1 MTKWIELRAGP
12 LEMFFDPEWASVRRI
27 RLGRAEVLRG
37 IYAPVRDEHWGT
49 VPPAVSN
56 LKVEKRDDSFRLSF
70 DAECKRGDIDF
81 AWHGAVSG
89 EADGTVRFTFK
100 GTARSTF
107 LRQRIGLCVLH
118 SIRECVGRPCTVE
131 HTDGSVENGR
141 FPRFIS
147 PHQPFRDIRA
157 IRHEVAPG
165 LQAEVRCEG
174 DTFEMEDQRN
184 WTDGSFKTYC
194 TPLDLPR
201 PVEVA
206 AGTAIEQSV
215 ALTLKGRVPAAP
227 KREGPVTLTMGER
240 PTGQLP
246 RIGLAVASHGQALGL
261 RELARLKALGLSH
274 LRVDLRPSE
283 PGWNKAL
290 SRATREAGELGAAL
304 EVALFLSDAAEE
316 ELRFVGEELRRLQ
329 PKVAAW
335 LLFAAAGAPK
345 PFTLARRSL
354 ATDDRATRFGGGSAA
369 NFTELNRNRPD
380 IADIDLACY
389 AMNPQVHTFDDASM
403 VETLEGQEWTVR
415 TAREFLGALPVAVT
429 PVTLR
434 QKRRPP
440 EGGTPNAD
448 PRQASLF
455 CAAWMLG
462 SLTALA
468 EAGLY
473 SVTYYETTGCLGVMA
488 DDGAAP
494 PGGVFPVYHVLADV
508 GEFALGEVVPVAT
521 SDPGRARGLA
531 IRKRGKARV
540 VLANLTDEAQRV
552 RVCGL
557 SGFLSLHPLDASNLV
572 NATRAPEAFRAKPG
586 RMLNAAAAGL
596 ELSLPPYGLV
606 RIDGAR

>member
-12 LEMFFDPEWASVRRI
+12 LEMGFDPEWASLRRI
-27 RLGRAEVLRG
+27 RLGAIEVLRG
-37 IYAPVRDEHWGT
+37 IYAPIRDEHWGT
-49 VPPAVSN
+49 VRPAVSN
-56 LKVEKRDDSFRLSF
+56 LEVEKHDDSFRLSF
-70 DAECKRGDIDF
+70 DAECKRGEIDF
-81 AWHGAVSG
+81 AWHGTIAG
-89 EADGTVRFTFK
+89 EADGTVCFTFK
-100 GTARSTF
+100 GAARSTF
-107 LRQRIGLCVLH
+107 LRQRIGLCILH
-118 SIRECVGRPCTVE
+118 PIAECAGRPCTVE
-131 HTDGSVENGR
+131 HVDGSVEEGR
-141 FPRFIS
+141 FPRLIS

-165 LQAEVRCEG
+165 LQADVRCEG

-206 AGTAIEQSV
+206 AGTVIEQSV
-215 ALTLKGRVPAAP
+215 TLTLKGHAPAMP
-227 KREGPVTLTMGER
+227 KREGRVTLTMGER

-246 RIGLAVASHGQALGL
+246 RIGLAAASHGQALGL
-261 RELARLKALGLSH
+261 REVARLKALSLSH

-283 PGWNKAL
+283 PSWNKAF
-290 SRATREAGELGAAL
+290 SRATREAGELSAAL
-304 EVALFLSDAAEE
+304 EVALFLSEAAEE

-335 LLFAAAGAPK
+335 LLFAAAGTPK
-345 PFTLARRSL
+345 PFGLARRFL

-369 NFTELNRNRPD
+369 NFTELNRSRPD

-415 TAREFLGALPVAVT
+415 TARDFLGGIPVAAT
-429 PVTLR
+429 PVTLKPR
-434 QKRRPP
+434 QRPP

-473 SVTYYETTGCLGVMA
+473 SVTYYETTGALGVMA
-488 DDGAAP
+488 DDGA
-494 PGGVFPVYHVLADV
+494 VFPVYHVLADV
-508 GEFALGEVVPVAT
+508 GEFALGEVIPVAT
-521 SDPGRARGLA
+521 SDPVVARGLA
-531 IRKRGKARV
+531 VRKRGKARV
-540 VLANLTDEAQRV
+540 VLANLTDQAQRV

-557 SGFLSLHPLDASNLV
+557 SGFLSLHPLDASSLV

-586 RMLNAAAAGL
+586 RMLNAAAAGFDL
-596 ELSLPPYGLV
+596 DLPPYGLV